1 MDRINLQDSKVFN
14 SHKFLWM
21 MKDKKF
27 YEKIVELIRNK
38 YIIDHAIWKYGFYHN
53 NGQVAKE
60 FIQRYQD
67 TLYWFD
73 SIRYLNT

>member
-53 NGQVAKE
+53 NG
-60 FIQRYQD
+60 
-67 TLYWFD
+67 
-73 SIRYLNT
+73 